1 MQKIRRY
8 SRNAQVITEV
18 QGSYTPPQ
26 SAAAETFNQI
36 RNGFDAGVKFMR
48 PAVEQE
54 QTARGEQEALE
65 AVDKDSFEMR
75 KPFTIRDAAFN
86 QTAERV
92 ITNRTMIDLDDQ
104 MQAAMRK
111 ADGRISVLNAEMD
124 RIRGEVG
131 GGLPAINGLE
141 TAWTES
147 FERGVSAA
155 RRQTTAL
162 AERRA
167 IAAQRQAASDA
178 ASRVESEVERLAL
191 TAGNQDELAAA
202 LSAGQANLANYGPR
216 GEFELN
222 GVTYPADNSR
232 SGILST
238 RQLGAMQDGLEQQA
252 HEIFLQ
258 ADYLRSDS
266 PAQWAGE
273 FRRSVLAGESPLPV
287 SQSLTML
294 GRFESAS
301 RADEAARLREERA
314 VETAMAESADRALA
328 PFGVAAEN
336 GVYVAIPDETR
347 QQALDAVAGN
357 SRLSALVRNQ
367 LAAADAVVELQ
378 GVPFNQQGAFI
389 ERAFAEFAAVDGIN
403 EQEAT
408 LINALAPHLKA
419 TRAAID
425 RETVGIPAA
434 EALVSSGNLV
444 TPADLAQMRTN
455 AGGNAEV
462 IQSINVLEESLD
474 IIDRTEGMSGLERE
488 ELLNNLDVELSKLAI
503 QGESVGASAQIRLQ
517 GLALAQ
523 EHYAAIADAAND
535 DVSKFAQL
543 QGIPLAPLVNEE
555 TGGLGDVANNLIAR
569 VAAIKPATQPY
580 GNETPVPLS
589 SSEIEQLSDLMLESN
604 NSQRVAFMSTILGT
618 GEAQSS
624 AILEAIGVDNPPLL
638 AAARVANSNQSASRT
653 ILAGMQ
659 VKLPVPPATVR
670 EAEIEISSVL
680 LAGDL
685 DDDTLAGV
693 RTTAE
698 AYARGIAAREGG
710 TEISLVALQ
719 KGYDIALGADE
730 DGNGGI
736 ETVTKRG
743 AGDYGTTILPTGVNG
758 DAVGRMLDD
767 GLTAANLAAFAG
779 GTVLDGMGRYVPAAG
794 LRQTIAGFRV
804 IANEEGLSMLVPT
817 TADGSLFMVRGEDG
831 AMGVFSFDPRGE

>member
-18 QGSYTPPQ
+18 QPNYTPPQ
-26 SAAAETFNQI
+26 AAAAETFKQI
-36 RNGFDAGVKFMR
+36 RNGFDTGVKFMR

-54 QTARGEQEALE
+54 QTAIGEKEALE

-86 QTAERV
+86 KTAERV
-92 ITNRTMIDLDDQ
+92 VTNRTMMDLDEQ
-104 MQAAMRK
+104 MNAALRK
-111 ADGRISVLNAEMD
+111 ADGRISVLNAEMK
-124 RIRGEVG
+124 RIQGEVG
-131 GGLPAINGLE
+131 GAVPEINGLK
-141 TAWTES
+141 TSWLES
-147 FERGVSAA
+147 FERGRAA
-155 RRQTTAL
+155 AQRQTTAL

-178 ASRVESEVERLAL
+178 AARVESEVERLAL
-191 TAGNQDELAAA
+191 TAGTPDELSAA
-202 LSAGQANLANYGPR
+202 LAAGTANLANYGPR

-222 GVTYPADNSR
+222 GVTYPADSSR

-238 RQLGAMQDGLEQQA
+238 RQLSTMQAGLEQQA
-252 HEIFLQ
+252 HEIFLE
-258 ADYLRSDS
+258 ADYLRSDA
-266 PAQWAGE
+266 PAQWA
-273 FRRSVLAGESPLPV
+273 RNWMDTVLAGESPLPA
-287 SQSLTML
+287 SQSLSL
-294 GRFESAS
+294 AGRFQSRA
-301 RADEAARLREERA
+301 RADENARLAQERA
-314 VETAMAESADRALA
+314 IETQMAERADAALA

-336 GVYVAIPDETR
+336 GVYVPMPDNVRAE
-347 QQALDAVAGN
+347 ALEAVAGN
-357 SRLSALVRNQ
+357 ARLSSIVRNQ
-367 LAAADAVVELQ
+367 IAAADAVVELQ
-378 GVPFNQQGAFI
+378 NVPFNQQAQYIEQAF
-389 ERAFAEFAAVDGIN
+389 EEFASVDGIN
-403 EQEAT
+403 DLEAT

-419 TRAAID
+419 TRAAIN

-434 EALVSSGNLV
+434 KALVSSGNLV
-444 TPADLAQMRTN
+444 TDADLALMRTN

-488 ELLNNLDVELSKLAI
+488 ELLNNLDVELGRLAI
-503 QGESVGASAQIRLQ
+503 QGEGVGASAQLRLQ
-517 GLALAQ
+517 GLELARD
-523 EHYAAIADAAND
+523 HYASIAEAATS
-535 DVSKFAQL
+535 DVAKFARL
-543 QGIPLAPLVNEE
+543 QNIPLAPLVDEN

-569 VAAIKPATQPY
+569 VAAIKPSTQPY
-580 GNETPVPLS
+580 GNDTPVPLS

-604 NSQRVAFMSTILGT
+604 NSQRVAFMSTILDT
-618 GEAQSS
+618 GPAQSN
-624 AILEAIGVDNPPLL
+624 AILEAIGVDNPPLR
-638 AAARVANSNQSASRT
+638 AAGFVAGHNASASRT

-659 VKLPVPPATVR
+659 VKLPVPADVVR

-685 DDDTLAGV
+685 DDETLATV

-730 DGNGGI
+730 NGDGGI

-743 AGDYGTTILPTGVNG
+743 SGDYGTTILPSGVNG
-758 DAVGRMLDD
+758 DDVGRMLDD
-767 GLTAANLAAFAG
+767 GLISENLAAFAG
-779 GTVLDGMGRYVPAAG
+779 GTVMDGMGRFVPAAD
-794 LRQTIAGFRV
+794 LRRSIAGFRV
-804 IANEEGLSMLVPT
+804 IANEDGQSMLVPT

-831 AMGVFSFDPRGE
+831 VMGVFSFDPRGE